1 MPCAVIFRN
10 PRSPY
15 YHIVIISSDPN
26 DLDLLRIY
34 AKNMCPPSAKNLWDD
49 SEYLELK
56 ESWVSEDSV
65 IVADQD
71 QLKQFH
77 HRGVAMC
84 LTIDTFESRMNQVGT
99 ITCGIRY
106 FSKYA
111 FSRHTKLAALSI
123 QETQTFL
130 DETEMLTP
138 EELLSHYLRI
148 IDRRKSLRLEPDDF
162 FCLSP
167 LSSPKNT

>member
-10 PRSPY
+10 PRTPY
-15 YHIVIISSDPN
+15 YHIVIISSDPTHI
-26 DLDLLRIY
+26 DRLRIY
-34 AKNMCPPSAKNLWDD
+34 AKNMCPDSAKNLWDN

-65 IVADQD
+65 IVADQE

-84 LTIDTFESRMNQVGT
+84 LTIDTYERRMNEVGS

-111 FSRHTKLAALSI
+111 FSRHAKLATLSI
-123 QETQTFL
+123 LETETFL

-138 EELLSHYLRI
+138 EQLLSHYLRI